1 MTFLFCRRR
10 RSSVLLLATLATA
23 GLAACGGD
31 STTTGSNAGGGKPPP
46 IQLSA
51 TASQTT
57 LFAGQSTQIVATVAN
72 DPSNAGVQWTVSCAA
87 APCGSVSPAGTASGT
102 PTTYFAPTAP
112 PPANLTVTVTA
123 TAQADSSVTA
133 TVTITVSAS
142 LLTLSLSG
150 GTPVPAGSSTP
161 ITATLVHDGASP
173 QVNWS
178 VSCPTAPCGTLSP
191 PTTASGVPATYTA
204 PAAAPPADLG
214 VTLTAT
220 STGNPVLTASV
231 TVTVPAIE
239 VAVSPAVLNS
249 VTAGTTAQ
257 LTANVSY
264 DPAGKGV
271 TWKLQ
276 CSVADCG
283 TLTPLA
289 SASGQ
294 TVTYQAPATPP
305 PADLQVTVT
314 AQSDSAPS
322 VQGSASITVK
332 AVAVAMTP
340 ISALVPLTVA
350 QQFAANVSYDPTNSG
365 VNWQLLQAGAPC
377 AGTCGTV
384 TPVATSSGAPV
395 TFTAPASLPANTTVT
410 LKATSATESSSS
422 VTGTVLLTNGS
433 VQLAPVDMS
442 FFKHNHFLVPP
453 PQQATLTNTGH
464 SPLTISGITI
474 SGTGA
479 GRFSQTNTCGTV
491 VAPGGSCA
499 ISVTYRWAPG
509 TWAAVL
515 SINDS
520 SSDSPQKIDLAGNAQ
535 ASVPA
540 LVHHA
545 LARQA
550 TLAAPRPTGDM
561 TVGTRSLHFID
572 STRAN
577 PYIADGSRR
586 ELMVRFWYPA
596 AGAEA
601 GACTRADYTTP
612 QTWEYFGVL
621 LGVTL
626 PQVLTNSCRDATV
639 APGSH
644 PVVFVSHGFTGTSSD
659 YTYLAEDLAS
669 HGYVVASI
677 DHTSEATAVAFPD
690 GRLEKSVLGSYLSDD
705 WHSAP
710 ETLSLAVAVRL
721 ADLRFV
727 LDQLAAL
734 NSARGGAFAGRMDLS
749 HIAMVGHSLGGL
761 TALRALEN
769 ESRIKA
775 AVLLDAVVP
784 PRLAAPVRQP
794 VLDLVVGR
802 RWNEA
807 DSNLWGALSGARLA
821 VDLPGAEHLALSDAV
836 WLLRGSVAT
845 GGTPEAMVAATREYV
860 AAFLDAHL
868 GGKDLPSSLAHI
880 TAAPLGAVVVAGSQP
895 MSTQP

>member
-1 MTFLFCRRR
+1 M
-10 RSSVLLLATLATA
+10 LATA
-23 GLAACGGD
+23 SLAACGGD
-31 STTTGSNAGGGKPPP
+31 STSTGSSGSNGSGGNPPP
-46 IQLSA
+46 LQLSA

-57 LFAGQSTQIVATVAN
+57 LFAAQSTQIVAAVAN
-72 DPSNAGVQWTVSCAA
+72 DPSNAGVQWTVSCPA
-87 APCGSVSPAGTASGT
+87 APCGIVSPAATASGT
-102 PTTYFAPTAP
+102 PTTYNAPLAP

-123 TAQADSSVTA
+123 RAQADSSVTA

-142 LLTLSLSG
+142 LLTLSLNG

-161 ITATLVHDGASP
+161 ITATLVHDGASA

-178 VSCPTAPCGTLSP
+178 VSCPTVPCGTLSP
-191 PTTASGVPATYTA
+191 LTTASGVPATYTA

-231 TVTVPAIE
+231 TITVPAIE
-239 VAVSPAVLNS
+239 VAVSPPPAVLKS
-249 VTAGTTAQ
+249 VTAGTSAQ
-257 LTANVSY
+257 LTATVSY

-271 TWKLQ
+271 TWTLQ
-276 CSVADCG
+276 CSAADCG

-294 TVTYQAPATPP
+294 AVTYQAPATPP
-305 PADLQVTVT
+305 PIDLQVMVT

-322 VQGSASITVK
+322 AHGSTTVTVK

-350 QQFAANVSYDPTNSG
+350 QQFAANVSYDPANSG

-377 AGTCGTV
+377 ASVCGTIA
-384 TPVATSSGAPV
+384 PPLSASGAPV
-395 TFTAPASLPANTTVT
+395 TYTAPASLPANTTVT
-410 LKATSATESSSS
+410 LNATSATESSSS

-433 VQLAPVDMS
+433 VQLSPVDMS
-442 FFKHNHFLVPP
+442 FFKHKFGAPVPP

-464 SPLTISGITI
+464 SPLKISGITI

-479 GRFSQTNTCGTV
+479 ARFSQTNNCAPA
-491 VAPGGSCA
+491 VAPRASCT
-499 ISVTYRWAPG
+499 ITVTFHWTPG

-520 SSDSPQKIDLAGNAQ
+520 STDSPQKINLAGNAQ
-535 ASVPA
+535 ASVAA
-540 LVHHA
+540 LVHRA
-545 LARQA
+545 LAHQA
-550 TLAAPRPTGDM
+550 TLATPRPTGDM
-561 TVGTRSLHFID
+561 TVGTRFLHLID
-572 STRAN
+572 SRRAN
-577 PYIADGSRR
+577 PYSADGGRR
-586 ELMVRFWYPA
+586 ELMVRFWYPT
-596 AGAEA
+596 AGADA
-601 GACTRADYTTP
+601 GACIRADYTAP

-626 PQVLTNSCRDATV
+626 PQVLTNSCREATV
-639 APGSH
+639 APGPH
-644 PVVFVSHGFTGTSSD
+644 PVVFLSHGFTGTSSD

-677 DHTSEATAVAFPD
+677 DHTNEATAVAFPD
-690 GRLEKSVLGSYLSDD
+690 GRLEKSVLGSYLTDD
-705 WHSAP
+705 WRSDPA
-710 ETLSLAVAVRL
+710 TLALAVAVRL

-727 LDQLAAL
+727 LDQLALL
-734 NSARGGAFAGRMDLS
+734 NSGREGAFASRLDLS
-749 HIAMVGHSLGGL
+749 RIAVVGHSLGGL
-761 TALRALEN
+761 TALRATEDEPRL
-769 ESRIKA
+769 KA

-784 PRLAAPVRQP
+784 PHLAAPLRQP
-794 VLDLVVGR
+794 VLHLVVGR
-802 RWNEA
+802 TWNES
-807 DSNLWGALSGARLA
+807 DCNLWGALSGDRLA

-836 WLLRGSVAT
+836 WLLQGSVAT
-845 GGTPEAMVAATREYV
+845 GATPEAMVTATREYV

-868 GGKDLPSSLAHI
+868 GGKDLRSSLAHI
-880 TAAPLGAVVVAGSQP
+880 AAAPLGAVVVEASQP